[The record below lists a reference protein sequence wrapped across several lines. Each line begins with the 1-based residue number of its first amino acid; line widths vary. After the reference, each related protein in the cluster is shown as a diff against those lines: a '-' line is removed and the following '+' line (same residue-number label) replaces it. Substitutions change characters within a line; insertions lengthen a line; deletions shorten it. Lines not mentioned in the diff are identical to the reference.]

1 MQPHGDDLRHLS
13 MLELFRVEAEL
24 QTAQLT
30 AGLLEV
36 ERGNSSAEQLESLM
50 RAAHSLK
57 GAARIVNLNTAVR
70 VAHAMEDCFV
80 AAQQGKLRL
89 DQPLIDVLLRGVDL
103 FQHIARGDEQ
113 AIVAWDQT
121 HATEIREFLDDLHA
135 LLSGPRPKG
144 AKTAAARPHGTAGAT
159 RPGTKPGPHARR
171 SSGEPPAPE
180 RKSPVPEATG
190 SAMAPAELGSP
201 PAPAAA
207 GTNGRVV
214 RLAAENLNRL
224 LGLAGESLVESRWLR
239 PFAEAMLRLKRAHGD
254 LEDTLERVRQELEG
268 GARSERLQDLLS
280 SLFQRATT
288 VREGLEERLRE
299 LDAYDR
305 RFANL
310 ANRLYLEVLRT
321 RMCPFGDGTQRFPRM
336 VRDLARALGKQ
347 VRLEILGAETPVD
360 RDLLERLETPLAHL
374 LRNAVD
380 HGCEPPEQRLRA
392 GKPAEALI
400 QLEAHHVAG
409 QLQITVSDDGA
420 GIDLERVRREVL
432 ARRLAPPEMVSQLS
446 QSELVPFL
454 FLPGFTLKERVTEIS
469 GRGVGLDV
477 VQNLV
482 KSVRGSVRVFTQ
494 PGAGTKF
501 VLQLPL
507 TLSVL
512 RALLVEIGGEPYAI
526 PLARI
531 AHTFRLPT
539 ATLETL
545 EGRLHFRWGGR
556 AVGLLAAHQVLECG
570 NGPVSGNEL
579 AVVVLGDG
587 HPRSPATSG
596 ARGGSAGDPDLR
608 RESDGAA
615 ACYGLIVDRF
625 LGERELVVQ
634 PLDPRLG
641 KVRDI
646 SAAALSEE
654 GHPVLIVDVD
664 DLLCSIEK
672 LIAAGAPVAVQRA
685 ALSPPRRRKRV
696 LAVDDSL
703 TVREL
708 ERKLLLSR
716 GYLADVAV
724 DGMDAWNAVRSGVYD
739 LVITDVDMPR
749 MDGIELT
756 TLIKQDPRLRSLP
769 VLIVSYK
776 DREEERL
783 RGLNAGADYYLT
795 KSGFHDEK
803 LIEAVVDLIGEPEA

>member
-1 MQPHGDDLRHLS
+1 MQPHRDDLQHLS
-13 MLELFRVEAEL
+13 MLELFRVEAEH
-24 QTAQLT
+24 QTALLT

-36 ERGNSSAEQLESLM
+36 ERGHASAEQLDALM

-57 GAARIVNLNTAVR
+57 GAARIVNLHAAVR
-70 VAHAMEDCFV
+70 VAHAMEDCLV
-80 AAQQGKLRL
+80 AAQHGEVTL

-103 FQHIARGDEQ
+103 FQHIARGDEHTI
-113 AIVAWDQT
+113 AAWESA
-121 HATEIREFLDDLHA
+121 HATEIRAFLDDLSA
-135 LLSGPRPKG
+135 MLSGRAARG
-144 AKTAAARPHGTAGAT
+144 AKLEPSSRAKPAPGARSAGKSESRSRRAPAVDSTAAERPADTGA
-159 RPGTKPGPHARR
+159 P
-171 SSGEPPAPE
+171 S
-180 RKSPVPEATG
+180 
-190 SAMAPAELGSP
+190 
-201 PAPAAA
+201 AA
-207 GTNGRVV
+207 GQRVAPV
-214 RLAAENLNRL
+214 AGPNERVLRLTAENLNRL

-239 PFAEAMLRLKRAHGD
+239 PFAEAMLRLKRAQGG
-254 LEDTLERVRQELEG
+254 LEEVVERLRQELEG
-268 GARSERLQDLLS
+268 HARSERLEDLLAG
-280 SLFQRATT
+280 LVTRAAE
-288 VREGLEERLRE
+288 VREGLNERLRE

-310 ANRLYLEVLRT
+310 AHRLYLEVLRT
-321 RMCPFGDGTQRFPRM
+321 RMRPFAEGTQRFPRM
-336 VRDLARALGKQ
+336 VRDLARAMGKQ
-347 VRLEILGAETPVD
+347 VRLEILGAETQVD

-380 HGCEPPEQRLRA
+380 HGCERPEERLRA

-400 QLEAHHVAG
+400 RLEARHVAG

-432 ARRLAPPEMVSQLS
+432 ARQLAPPTLAEELTEG
-446 QSELVPFL
+446 ELVQFL
-454 FLPGFTLKERVTEIS
+454 FLPGFTLKDRVTEIS
-469 GRGVGLDV
+469 GRGVGLDI

-482 KSVRGSVRVFTQ
+482 KSVRGSVRVMTR

-526 PLARI
+526 PLTRI
-531 AHTFRLPT
+531 AHTFRLAPD
-539 ATLETL
+539 TLETL
-545 EGRLHFRWGGR
+545 EGRLHFRWGGQ
-556 AVGLLAAHQVLECG
+556 AIGLLAAQQVLECG
-570 NGPVSGNEL
+570 DKPVSGDEL
-579 AVVVLGDG
+579 SVVVLSDG
-587 HPRSPATSG
+587 RRGGVGACGPEAVSSHDTDSFRRRAGG
-596 ARGGSAGDPDLR
+596 ARPAF
-608 RESDGAA
+608 
-615 ACYGLIVDRF
+615 YGLIVDRF

-634 PLDPRLG
+634 SLDPRLG

-646 SAAALSEE
+646 SAAAITEE

-672 LIAAGAPVAVQRA
+672 LLASGAPVVVQRA
-685 ALSPPRRRKRV
+685 ALLPPPRRRKRV

-708 ERKLLLSR
+708 QRKLLVSR

-756 TLIKQDPRLRSLP
+756 TLIKQDPRLKSLP

-803 LIEAVVDLIGEPEA
+803 LIEAVMDLIGEPEG